1 MGLFHLSGA
10 FSKMLSAPNFFP
22 MNEVFLENTAGD
34 VNKKITNA
42 RFFD

>member
-10 FSKMLSAPNFFP
+10 FPKLCSTPNFFP
-22 MNEVFLENTAGD
+22 MNEVFLGDTSGD